1 MLNITGKNVSIS
13 LQTRKQSRNYHQ
25 PNFNLLYLRKLQW
38 AHSIFLHI
46 TSGHNDL
53 ATEKKLSKF
62 GTTLF
67 GYLNAKVKVNDLHI
81 IVYPN
86 CHAMYISS

>member
-1 MLNITGKNVSIS
+1 MSIHGIHNLPGTKRNIFID

-53 ATEKKLSKF
+53 ATEKIIEIWNY
-62 GTTLF
+62 TVLF
-67 GYLNAKVKVNDLHI
+67 SGI
-81 IVYPN
+81 
-86 CHAMYISS
+86 